1 MQIHELWHYPVK
13 GFGGNQM
20 PLAKLQKGGYFPN
33 DRKFAISIGG
43 EKTAAASDGKW
54 FPKAHFLQLMSH
66 ELLAEYS
73 CHYDDAADPRLEM
86 LHHGAIC
93 LSIDPAQPTD
103 CQRFEDF
110 FFTLLG
116 SKLSGKPRLMEMTHQ
131 AYSDQPTALISI
143 ASNASLDAFAKAT
156 STTPDSRRFRI
167 NIIIDGDTPFAEEAL
182 IGKTL
187 RCGDVLL
194 LVKEPIGRCA
204 AINVDPATAKRN
216 PEDYVRLMKAHF
228 GHSNLGIFAE
238 VINGGIIKVGNKLQ
252 PA

>member
-1 MQIHELWHYPVK
+1 MQIHELWHFPVK

-20 PLAKLQKGGYFPN
+20 PLAKLRQGGYFPN
-33 DRKFAISIGG
+33 DRQFAISIGSK
-43 EKTAAASDGKW
+43 KTAAAREGTW
-54 FPKAHFLQLMSH
+54 FRKAHFLQLMSH

-73 CHYDDAADPRLEM
+73 CCYDDAGNRKLEL
-86 LHHGAIC
+86 LHHGTMC
-93 LSIDPAQPTD
+93 LSIDPAEPAD

-116 SKLSGKPRLMEMTHQ
+116 SKLRGKPRLMKMKHQ
-131 AYSDQPTALISI
+131 AYCDQSTALISI

-156 STTPDSRRFRI
+156 NTNSDSRRFRI
-167 NIIIDGDTPFAEEAL
+167 NIIIDGDRPFAEEAL

-187 RCGDVLL
+187 RCGDALL
-194 LVKEPIGRCA
+194 LVKAPVGRCA
-204 AINVDPATAKRN
+204 AINVDPTTAKRN
-216 PEDYVRLMKAHF
+216 PDDYVRFMKAHF

-238 VINGGIIKVGNKLQ
+238 VINGGIIRVGDKLQ